1 MPAFDGRHMSQP
13 GFEASYEQFAEL
25 VGFMAGD
32 ESTGLSH
39 GEIEQRLATDGR
51 ELLRQLFQDHLDLR
65 ATNETAIDAVA
76 DAGHTARPYIEV
88 GHTRALL
95 TVFGEVVVDR
105 YAYRAKN
112 QANLHPADGAL
123 NLPPGRH
130 SHGLA
135 RLSAVESSRGSFDE
149 AVTAIGRCTGVQVGK
164 RQVEQLARASAAD
177 FDDFYSVSPRHRC
190 AQGDVMVISA
200 DGKGIVMRHE
210 ALREATAKA
219 AAASAAKLETR
230 VSKGEK
236 KDRKRMATVGSVYE
250 VTLLP
255 RTSADIMAPS
265 STPERERR
273 EAPKAKNKWLTAS
286 VAHDA
291 AAVVASL
298 FDEAQ
303 RRDPA
308 HARTWVALVD
318 GNCHQIDR
326 IKTEAAARNH
336 DVTIVI
342 DFIHVLEYL
351 WSAAWSF
358 FPEGDPQAERWVME
372 KATAVLDGKAST
384 VAASIRRKA
393 TTLRLDANKR
403 AGADKCAKYLLNK
416 QDHLAYPTALT
427 NGWPIATGIIEGA
440 CRHLVKDR
448 LDITGA
454 RWGLDGAEAILK
466 LRAIRS
472 NGDFDD
478 YWNFHINQER
488 HRVHESRY
496 ANSVIPKAA

>member
-1 MPAFDGRHMSQP
+1 MSQP
-13 GFEASYEQFAEL
+13 GFEASCERFAEM

-32 ESTGLSH
+32 ESAGLDH
-39 GEIEQRLATDGR
+39 GELEQRLDNKGR
-51 ELLRQLFQDHLDLR
+51 QLMRQLFQDHLDLR
-65 ATNETAIDAVA
+65 AANETPIDAVGDAAGA
-76 DAGHTARPYIEV
+76 DRPYIEV
-88 GHTRALL
+88 GHTRALV
-95 TVFGEVVVDR
+95 TVFGEVAVDR

-112 QANLHPADGAL
+112 KANLHPADGAL

-149 AVTAIGRCTGVQVGK
+149 AVTAIGRATGVQVGK

-177 FDDFYSVSPRHRC
+177 FEDFYSVSPRHRC
-190 AQGDVMVISA
+190 ADVDVIVISA
-200 DGKGIVMRHE
+200 DGKGIVMRHDS
-210 ALREATAKA
+210 LRPATAKA
-219 AAASAAKLETR
+219 AAASVAKLETR
-230 VSKGEK
+230 MSKGEK

-250 VTLLP
+250 VTP
-255 RTSADIMAPS
+255 VARTSGDIMARNT
-265 STPERERR
+265 TPERKKR

-291 AAVVASL
+291 ATVVASL
-298 FDEAQ
+298 FDEAD
-303 RRDPA
+303 RRDPD

-318 GNCHQIDR
+318 GNNHQIDR
-326 IKTEAAARNH
+326 IKTEAATRNLE
-336 DVTIVI
+336 VTIVI

-351 WSAAWSF
+351 WTAAWSF
-358 FPEGDPQAERWVME
+358 FAEGDPQAERWVMD
-372 KATAVLDGKAST
+372 KATTVLDGKAAT

-393 TTLRLDANKR
+393 TTLRLDTNKR
-403 AGADKCAKYLLNK
+403 TGADTCAKYLLNK
-416 QDHLAYPTALT
+416 QDHLDYPTALT

-454 RWGLDGAEAILK
+454 RWGLNGAEAVLQ

-472 NGDFDD
+472 NGDFDT
-478 YWNFHINQER
+478 YWNFHINQELR
-488 HRVHESRY
+488 RVHESRY
-496 ANSVIPKAA
+496 ANGVIPNAA

>member
-1 MPAFDGRHMSQP
+1 MSQP
-13 GFEASYEQFAEL
+13 GFAATYEQFDEL

-32 ESTGLSH
+32 ESAGLSH
-39 GEIEQRLATDGR
+39 GELEQRLATKGR
-51 ELLRQLFQDHLDLR
+51 DLLRQLFQDHLDLR
-65 ATNETAIDAVA
+65 AGNETPLAGVV
-76 DAGHTARPYIEV
+76 DAGGVARPYIEV

-105 YAYRAKN
+105 YAYRAKH
-112 QANLHPADGAL
+112 QPNLHPADGAL

-149 AVTAIGRCTGVQVGK
+149 AVTAIGRGTGVQMGK
-164 RQVEQLARASAAD
+164 RQVETLARASAVD
-177 FDDFYSVSPRHRC
+177 FEAFYSVSPRHRC
-190 AQGDVMVISA
+190 AEDDIIVISA
-200 DGKGIVMRHE
+200 DGKGIVMRHDS
-210 ALREATAKA
+210 LRPATAKA
-219 AAASAAKLETR
+219 AAGSVAKLETR

-250 VTLLP
+250 ATPVA
-255 RTSADIMAPS
+255 RTSADIMAPGT
-265 STPERERR
+265 TPERREKR

-291 AAVVASL
+291 AFVVASL

-318 GNCHQIDR
+318 GNNHQIDR
-326 IKTEAAARNH
+326 IKTEAATRNLE
-336 DVTIVI
+336 VTIVI

-358 FPEGDPQAERWVME
+358 FPEGDPRAERWVRE

-393 TTLRLDANKR
+393 TTLRLDTNKR
-403 AGADKCAKYLLNK
+403 DGADKCAKYLLNK
-416 QDHLAYPTALT
+416 RDHLDYPTALT

-440 CRHLVKDR
+440 CRHLIKDR

-472 NGDFDD
+472 NRDFDT
-478 YWNFHINQER
+478 YWNYHINQEH

-496 ANSVIPKAA
+496 SAGVIPKAA